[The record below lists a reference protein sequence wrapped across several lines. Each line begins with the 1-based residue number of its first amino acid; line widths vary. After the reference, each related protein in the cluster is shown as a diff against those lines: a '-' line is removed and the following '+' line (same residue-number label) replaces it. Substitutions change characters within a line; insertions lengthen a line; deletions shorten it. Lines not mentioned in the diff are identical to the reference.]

1 MSILQKRIE
10 ELRSENEL
18 TQKQL
23 AKKIG
28 VSETAISFW
37 ENGVNEPKASY
48 LNKLAQCFN
57 VTTDYL
63 LGLEDEF
70 GTPIFSPE
78 EKSAG
83 LSATKKVSITPI
95 EEDMLEVFRKVG
107 KKHGESAQQAIITVA
122 EKML

>member
-1 MSILQKRIE
+1 MKLK
-10 ELRSENEL
+10 ELRLERNLS
-18 TQKQL
+18 QCQV
-23 AKKIG
+23 AQAIG
-28 VSETAISFW
+28 TSQRNIGRW
-37 ENGVNEPKASY
+37 ENGENEPAAIYIKA
-48 LNKLAQCFN
+48 LAQFFG
-57 VTTDYL
+57 VSADYL

-78 EKSAG
+78 EQAAG
-83 LSATKKVSITPI
+83 LSATKKVIITPI